1 MGFAR
6 FLIQGLFIIVVVFH
20 ANSSYA
26 ATIIEWYSAGDMVS
40 KCTPTVVSYGGS
52 CFQNSGAN
60 TSICGGTGAW
70 TGWYNNANNGNSYK
84 FYKCTSGFNPDQ
96 CPAGSGKTRAE
107 GTGECVCPVGQED
120 VGGVCVTACPSGEV
134 RNADG
139 TCPNYP
145 PCDSLCSDL
154 PYCHNNEQGGS
165 VQGYTG
171 PMCNP
176 PDPTCLEHEHL
187 ENHVC
192 VADPPTTCP
201 EHQHNPEGNPYA
213 CEADPIPTCPS
224 GQHNNTNDPYLCESD
239 PPPTCPEGQ
248 HSGTVNG
255 ETVCVPDDTGGGGG
269 GTDPNPDPDP
279 GQDCGYINGV
289 WTCVPAGGGSG
300 GGTGTGGD
308 GGTGTGGD
316 GGTGTGGD
324 GGTGSGGDGG
334 TGTGGD
340 GGTGTGGTGTGTDT
354 GKVDL
359 SKVED
364 YTKGTMDALKG
375 VGVTSNIDGPGSGA
389 ADGLYKATDKTW
401 SSVYQ
406 GFLTEVQS
414 KPIYQAVS
422 HAFDVDFASCGC
434 PVFTADVGAFGTI
447 TFDQICSEVVT
458 NTVLPVVASIMS
470 FVGALI
476 AIRLA
481 FF

>member
-6 FLIQGLFIIVVVFH
+6 FLIRGLFIIVVVFH
-20 ANSSYA
+20 TSSSYA
-26 ATIIEWYSAGDMVS
+26 ATIIEWYSTGDMVS
-40 KCTPTVVSYGGS
+40 KCIPTVQSYGGS
-52 CFQNSGAN
+52 CFENAGTN
-60 TSICGGTGAW
+60 TSICSGSGAW
-70 TGWYNNANNGNSYK
+70 SGWYNNANNGNSYK
-84 FYKCTSGFNPDQ
+84 FYKCTSGFNPNQ

-145 PCDSLCSDL
+145 PCDSLCSDS
-154 PYCHNNEQGGS
+154 PYCHNNEAGGG

-255 ETVCVPDDTGGGGG
+255 ETVCVPDST
-269 GTDPNPDPDP
+269 
-279 GQDCGYINGV
+279 
-289 WTCVPAGGGSG
+289 
-300 GGTGTGGD
+300 
-308 GGTGTGGD
+308 
-316 GGTGTGGD
+316 
-324 GGTGSGGDGG
+324 GGDGG

-340 GGTGTGGTGTGTDT
+340 GGTGTGGTGTGEDT
-354 GKVDL
+354 GNVDL
-359 SKVED
+359 SKVEE
-364 YTKGTMDALKG
+364 YTKGAMDALKG
-375 VGVTSNIDGPGSGA
+375 EGTSSNIEGPGSGA
-389 ADGLYKATDKTW
+389 ADGLYKATEKTW

-422 HAFDVDFASCGC
+422 HAFDVEFAACGC